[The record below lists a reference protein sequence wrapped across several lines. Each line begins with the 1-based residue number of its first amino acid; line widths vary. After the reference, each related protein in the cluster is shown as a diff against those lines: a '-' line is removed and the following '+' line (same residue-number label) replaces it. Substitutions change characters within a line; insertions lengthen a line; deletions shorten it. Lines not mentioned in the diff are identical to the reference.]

1 MNNGRGI
8 LNIMGNSYE
17 ECREI
22 FLEECKNIRK
32 KFSNNPKSL
41 IANYSKLK
49 ESYKKVEEKSKSRS
63 DKLFINFNYFLSCF
77 LIFKSNNKKNAPLLY
92 FLALKTFANYLKTTN
107 ADLKKWE
114 KSINLY
120 NIDKQYAEFDWF
132 EDTNMKLAQSILK
145 EIESTFKFAID
156 QIDSIILDYFK
167 QIIQEKVLLRSKNS
181 VLITENICRT
191 LLQLQKNN
199 DRAKKDSYLIAYKLR
214 KNILYFYLR
223 KLIPTNLEGTIK
235 EDLLAKIT
243 HETNEMNRLAK
254 AEYNRLKGKSS
265 DLSYK
270 FNVQIDLLMSEY
282 FKELYVETDL
292 KKAIRKLEGVLNAI
306 GKNRE
311 HASNNLCKYIIVE
324 YQMLQGFIK
333 ILYLHKEFEN
343 KSKSKIYSSW
353 QQELFKNVSDA
364 LSKIFVYFKYDIKE
378 IQERELIIV
387 EKSTKGKLLEFVL
400 YYLIT
405 EIAKN
410 RKRLTNIP
418 GTYSKEIQILLTCIF
433 KIEDLSQIKWGYK
446 VENTDIDIFLPELA
460 IFFKTGNINN
470 DIKKIHKEVKVTRK
484 EGLGIGTVIYGL
496 EIYKN
501 TNEVKKLQNEDD
513 LSNVIFVDIADFFY
527 EIDKLIEE
535 MKINIDIPKNSI
547 KSLIGISSGL

>member
-1 MNNGRGI
+1 M
-8 LNIMGNSYE
+8 
-17 ECREI
+17 
-22 FLEECKNIRK
+22 
-32 KFSNNPKSL
+32 
-41 IANYSKLK
+41 
-49 ESYKKVEEKSKSRS
+49 
-63 DKLFINFNYFLSCF
+63 
-77 LIFKSNNKKNAPLLY
+77 
-92 FLALKTFANYLKTTN
+92 
-107 ADLKKWE
+107 
-114 KSINLY
+114 
-120 NIDKQYAEFDWF
+120 
-132 EDTNMKLAQSILK
+132 
-145 EIESTFKFAID
+145 
-156 QIDSIILDYFK
+156 
-167 QIIQEKVLLRSKNS
+167 
-181 VLITENICRT
+181 
-191 LLQLQKNN
+191 
-199 DRAKKDSYLIAYKLR
+199 IAYKLR

-418 GTYSKEIQILLTCIF
+418 GTYSKEIQILLTSIF

-513 LSNVIFVDIADFFY
+513 LSKVIFVDIADFFY